1 MAQLAANYSILK
13 AFWPIYFSNQ
23 LLAQILRHS
32 KISSMIIFCDK
43 FMEVK
48 PVMKTIRNGRAG
60 GMPDFGISKRPYQ
73 GFDW

>member
-1 MAQLAANYSILK
+1 MARLAINYATLK
-13 AFWPIYFSNQ
+13 AIWPIYFLDS

-32 KISSMIIFCDK
+32 KTSSIVISCEK

-60 GMPDFGISKRPYQ
+60 GMPDFGRNKGKY
-73 GFDW
+73 